1 MSTKAKFNAGAL
13 HYYDSASHERSLIAL
28 PVHFREDFLGKAI
41 DTTNVWTALDTSAA
55 GLTTPVLIANGPNGL
70 VSLPLDNTSEAQL
83 SGLYWGDVR
92 TLVLNRGLIFEARF
106 ALHTL
111 PTGSVIVCIGL
122 MGNHNAAADTVAE
135 SIWFRF
141 DGNGVMTVETD
152 DTANETSKVAT
163 GVTVIADQYV
173 VVRID
178 CSDIAD
184 IKFFVD
190 GNRVAGTTTFDMS
203 TVAGLVLQPIAR
215 ISKGAAT
222 TVGEIYLDCVK
233 VWQRRTA

>member
-1 MSTKAKFNAGAL
+1 MSTKAKFKSGAL
-13 HYYDSASHERSLIAL
+13 HYYDGVTHERSLVAL
-28 PVHFREDFLGKAI
+28 PVRFHEDFMGKAI
-41 DTTNVWTALDTSAA
+41 DTTNVWTELDTSAA

-70 VSLPLDNTSEAQL
+70 VSLPLDNTNEAQL
-83 SGLYWGDVR
+83 SGLTWGDSR

-111 PTGSVIVCIGL
+111 PTGAVIVCIGL
-122 MGNHNAAADTVAE
+122 MGNHNATADTVAE

-152 DTANETSKVAT
+152 DTAHETSKVAT
-163 GVTVIADQYV
+163 GVTLIADQYT

-184 IKFFVD
+184 VQFFVD
-190 GNRVAGTTTFDMS
+190 GNRVAASTTFDMS

-215 ISKGAAT
+215 ISKGAAAS
-222 TVGEIYLDCVK
+222 VGEIYLDVVK
-233 VWQRRTA
+233 CWQRRVA

>member
-13 HYYDSASHERSLIAL
+13 HYYDSTTHERSLVAL
-28 PVHFREDFLGKAI
+28 PVRFHEDFLGKAI
-41 DTTNVWTALDTSAA
+41 DTTGVWTALDTSAA
-55 GLTTPVLIANGPNGL
+55 GLTTPVLVANAPSGV

-92 TLVLNRGLIFEARF
+92 TLVLNQGLIFEARF

-111 PTGSVIVCIGL
+111 PTGAVIVCIGL

-135 SIWFRF
+135 SIWFRL
-141 DGNGVMTVETD
+141 DGNGVVTVETD

-163 GVTVIADQYV
+163 GVTLIADQYT

-178 CSDIAD
+178 CSDITD
-184 IKFFVD
+184 VRFFID
-190 GNRVAGTTTFDMS
+190 GNRVAGTTTFNMS

-215 ISKGAAT
+215 IGKGAAT
-222 TVGEIYLDCVK
+222 TVGEIYLDVVK
-233 VWQRRTA
+233 CWQRRVA